1 MVTNI
6 VFLCLRHVLELIWN
20 WNNSIIVCCLFG
32 ASYIWFFLC
41 SWFQSLKLNCA
52 LCGLRNS
59 TELWC
64 VHSHFQSMKHSTT
77 LWHVRFGTFVLFGVF
92 FKDMFLLMLWL
103 LLTGLLVVSS
113 KDNEPISKFVDLFNT
128 NQLPSLLNEGIM
140 DPQILKHYLIL
151 HDQQDGPQEMY
162 ILHSVIMFTLV
173 LA

>member
-1 MVTNI
+1 
-6 VFLCLRHVLELIWN
+6 
-20 WNNSIIVCCLFG
+20 
-32 ASYIWFFLC
+32 
-41 SWFQSLKLNCA
+41 
-52 LCGLRNS
+52 
-59 TELWC
+59 
-64 VHSHFQSMKHSTT
+64 
-77 LWHVRFGTFVLFGVF
+77 
-92 FKDMFLLMLWL
+92 MFLLMLWL

>member
-1 MVTNI
+1 
-6 VFLCLRHVLELIWN
+6 
-20 WNNSIIVCCLFG
+20 
-32 ASYIWFFLC
+32 
-41 SWFQSLKLNCA
+41 
-52 LCGLRNS
+52 
-59 TELWC
+59 
-64 VHSHFQSMKHSTT
+64 
-77 LWHVRFGTFVLFGVF
+77 
-92 FKDMFLLMLWL
+92 MLWL